1 MTAAD
6 LAAQRSSPRHVETR
20 MAREADTDPRLGKP
34 FAGEHARDS
43 AKGKLFLRLFLQ
55 NERRLYAYILT
66 LLPNRADADD
76 VLQEASLV
84 MWDKFDDEH
93 PPADFTAWGCRIAYF
108 KVLDFRK
115 KRQRSQVLFS
125 QAMLDHVAETAVE
138 QAAALQ
144 LDDRREA
151 LADCIAKLSDR
162 DRDLLARRFA
172 EGASTQSTAA
182 QVGRSVDA
190 VYKALA
196 RIRQALFDCVT
207 RALAPEGRR

>member
-1 MTAAD
+1 VPSPVPVLALSMAGDAD
-6 LAAQRSSPRHVETR
+6 IGPGRPPPPVGA
-20 MAREADTDPRLGKP
+20 EADKP
-34 FAGEHARDS
+34 

-93 PPADFTAWGCRIAYF
+93 PPADFAAWGCRIAYF
-108 KVLDFRK
+108 KVLDFCKR
-115 KRQRSQVLFS
+115 RQRSRVRFS
-125 QAMLDHVAETAVE
+125 QALLDRLAETAVE
-138 QAAALQ
+138 QAGALH
-144 LDDRREA
+144 LDERREA
-151 LADCIAKLSDR
+151 LADCLAKLPAR

-172 EGASTQSTAA
+172 DGATTQTTAA
-182 QVGRSVDA
+182 QVGRSVEA

-196 RIRQALFDCVT
+196 KIRQALFDCVT
-207 RALAPEGRR
+207 RTLAQGGAA